1 MQKKKIVNTVLGR
14 PQICLGKAG
23 INENVLNDI
32 KRYLKKE
39 GVVKIRVM
47 KSYKMSRG
55 ADVEA
60 IAYEVAR
67 AVNGEVVDVRGS
79 TFVIVK
85 KGGAAGGT

>member
-1 MQKKKIVNTVLGR
+1 MQKKKIVDAVLGK
-14 PQICLGKAG
+14 PQIHLGKAG

-47 KSYKMSRG
+47 KSYKMLRSEG
-55 ADVEA
+55 VETM
-60 IAYEVAR
+60 AYEVAK
-67 AVNGEVVDVRGS
+67 AVDGEVVDVRGS